1 MKKVKVYGTRVSIL
15 EDAGVRETHGLIV
28 PDSVN
33 VNEITG
39 LQKHI
44 KTGTVG
50 SFGQECVFVE
60 EGMRVLYGRGD
71 LTEVSISPTEKFSI
85 LREKTILFSFTEA
98 GIDRVNDDRVVI
110 KPEPKDKTTAGGL
123 IIPDN
128 VAHRATKGD
137 IVQVGKACKWAEKGI
152 TVLFGNAAGT
162 EVSFMGK
169 DYIVVREADLIG
181 PWEEEN

>member
-1 MKKVKVYGTRVSIL
+1 MKKVKVYGTRVSIT

-44 KTGTVG
+44 KTGTVED
-50 SFGQECVFVE
+50 FGQECVFVE
-60 EGMRVLYGRGD
+60 KGMRVLYGRGD
-71 LTEVSISPTEKFSI
+71 LTDVSPSPTEKFSI
-85 LREKTILFSFTEA
+85 LREKTILFSFNEA
-98 GIDRVNDDRVVI
+98 GIDLVNDDRVVL
-110 KPEPKDKTTAGGL
+110 KPEPKEKTTAGGL

-128 VAHRATKGD
+128 VAHKTTKGE
-137 IVQVGKACKWAEKGI
+137 VLRAGKVCKWAKEGVK
-152 TVLFGNAAGT
+152 VLFGNSAGT

-169 DYIVVREADLIG
+169 DYVVVREADLIG
-181 PWEEEN
+181 EYGT